1 MARESESGLPIEPVY
16 GPDALTGWDAEEKL
30 GEPGKYPFTRGV
42 YPTMYTG
49 RPWTM
54 RQYAG
59 FGTAMESNARYKQL
73 IANGTMGLSVAFD
86 LPTQMGHDSDAPIA
100 SGEVG
105 KVGVAI
111 DSIDDMRVLFG
122 GIPLDKVST
131 SMTINAPAALL
142 LLLYQL
148 VAEEQGVSA
157 DKLTGTI
164 QNDVLK
170 EYIARG
176 TYIFPP
182 KPSLRLI
189 ADIFKYCKAEI
200 PKWNTISISGYHMA
214 EAGASP
220 AQEIAFTLADGIEY
234 VRTAVAAGMDVDD
247 FAPRLSF
254 FFVARTTI
262 LEEVAKF
269 RAARRIWARVMKE
282 EFGAKNPKSLM
293 LRFHTQTAGVQLT
306 AQQPEV
312 NLVRVAV
319 QGLGAVLGGTQSL
332 HTNSFDEA
340 IALPTD
346 KSARLALRTQQVLAY
361 ETDVTATVDP
371 FAGSYVVEK
380 MTDDVEA
387 AALELMGKVE
397 DLGGAVNA
405 IEHGFQKSEIERS
418 AYRIAQET
426 DSGERVVVGVNRFQL
441 DEEEPYEPLR
451 VDPAIEAQQADRLAK
466 LRAERDQQAVD
477 TALAA
482 LKKAA
487 EGEDNVLYPMK
498 DALRAGRRWARCATR
513 CARSGVRT
521 CPRTPSEPGRPLV
534 RVPAGDGGRPP
545 GRAVGRSARRP
556 EPAQVAADALRSG
569 PGPAHVPVRPHQE
582 QARPVRPECRP
593 AHHPHR
599 LRHVR
604 GVDAQRQQR
613 PVRSAEGVEEAYAVH
628 GPVRRPVPGPHRALG
643 DRRPG
648 LRRQGRVP
656 VAQPQLPCRPAAP
669 HLAPVDA
676 GRQLQH
682 PRGDRAPLL
691 LVTVQQSGRG
701 PARQHR
707 AQLPAQVVGVLD
719 AGVQALSARR

>member
-1 MARESESGLPIEPVY
+1 MTRESESGLPIEPVY
-16 GPDALTGWDAEEKL
+16 GPESLEGWDPAEKL
-30 GEPGKYPFTRGV
+30 GVPGEYPYTRGV
-42 YPTMYTG
+42 YPSMYTG

-59 FGTAMESNARYKQL
+59 FGTAVESNARYRHL
-73 IANGTMGLSVAFD
+73 IANGTTGLSVAFD

-111 DSIDDMRVLFG
+111 DSVDDMKVLFD
-122 GIPLDKVST
+122 GIPLDQVST

-142 LLLYQL
+142 LLMYQL
-148 VAEEQGVSA
+148 VAEEQGVGA
-157 DKLTGTI
+157 GELTGTI

-182 KPSLRLI
+182 KPSLRLT

-200 PKWNTISISGYHMA
+200 PRWNTISISGYHMA

-269 RAARRIWARVMKE
+269 RAARRIWARVMRD

-319 QGLGAVLGGTQSL
+319 QALGAVFGGTQSL

-371 FAGSYVVEK
+371 FAGSYVVER
-380 MTDDVEA
+380 MTDEVAD

-397 DLGGAVNA
+397 ELGGAVAA
-405 IEHGFQKSEIERS
+405 IEHGFQKGEIERS
-418 AYRIAQET
+418 AYRIAQEQ
-426 DSGERVVVGVNRFQL
+426 DAGERVVVGVNRFRL

-451 VDPAIEAQQADRLAK
+451 VDPAIEAQQARRLAE
-466 LRAERDQQAVD
+466 LRAGRDQGAVD
-477 TALAA
+477 TALDA
-482 LKKAA
+482 LRKAA
-487 EGEDNVLYPMK
+487 SGEDNVLYPMRE
-498 DALRAGRRWARCATR
+498 ALRARAT
-513 CARSGVRT
+513 
-521 CPRTPSEPGRPLV
+521 
-534 RVPAGDGGRPP
+534 
-545 GRAVGRSARRP
+545 VG
-556 EPAQVAADALRSG
+556 EVCNALREVWGTYIPS
-569 PGPAHVPVRPHQE
+569 
-582 QARPVRPECRP
+582 
-593 AHHPHR
+593 
-599 LRHVR
+599 
-604 GVDAQRQQR
+604 DAF
-613 PVRSAEGVEEAYAVH
+613 
-628 GPVRRPVPGPHRALG
+628 
-643 DRRPG
+643 
-648 LRRQGRVP
+648 
-656 VAQPQLPCRPAAP
+656 
-669 HLAPVDA
+669 
-676 GRQLQH
+676 
-682 PRGDRAPLL
+682 
-691 LVTVQQSGRG
+691 
-701 PARQHR
+701 
-707 AQLPAQVVGVLD
+707 
-719 AGVQALSARR
+719 

>member
-1 MARESESGLPIEPVY
+1 MTRESESGLPIEPVY
-16 GPDALTGWDAEEKL
+16 GPEALDGWRAEEKL
-30 GEPGKYPFTRGV
+30 GEPGAFPFTRGV

-59 FGTAMESNARYKQL
+59 FGTATESNARYKQL
-73 IANGTMGLSVAFD
+73 IANGTAGLSVAFD

-122 GIPLDKVST
+122 GIPLGEVST

-148 VAEEQGVSA
+148 VAEEQGVPPE
-157 DKLTGTI
+157 KLTGTI

-269 RAARRIWARVMKE
+269 RAARRIWARVMRE
-282 EFGAKNPKSLM
+282 EFGARNPKSLM

-371 FAGSYVVEK
+371 FAGSYVVER

-387 AALELMGKVE
+387 AALELMRKVE
-397 DLGGAVNA
+397 DMGGAVDA
-405 IEHGFQKSEIERS
+405 IERGFQKGEIERS
-418 AYRIAQET
+418 AYRVAQET
-426 DSGERVVVGVNRFQL
+426 DSGERVVVGVNRFRL

-451 VDPAIEAQQADRLAK
+451 VDPAIEAQQAARLAK
-466 LRAERDQQAVD
+466 LRAERDQGAVD
-477 TALAA
+477 SSLAD
-482 LKKAA
+482 LRRAA
-487 EGEDNVLYPMK
+487 EGTDNVLYPMK
-498 DALRAGRRWARCATR
+498 DALRARAT
-513 CARSGVRT
+513 
-521 CPRTPSEPGRPLV
+521 
-534 RVPAGDGGRPP
+534 
-545 GRAVGRSARRP
+545 VG
-556 EPAQVAADALRSG
+556 EVCDALREVWG
-569 PGPAHVPVRPHQE
+569 AYVPT
-582 QARPVRPECRP
+582 
-593 AHHPHR
+593 
-599 LRHVR
+599 
-604 GVDAQRQQR
+604 DAF
-613 PVRSAEGVEEAYAVH
+613 
-628 GPVRRPVPGPHRALG
+628 
-643 DRRPG
+643 
-648 LRRQGRVP
+648 
-656 VAQPQLPCRPAAP
+656 
-669 HLAPVDA
+669 
-676 GRQLQH
+676 
-682 PRGDRAPLL
+682 
-691 LVTVQQSGRG
+691 
-701 PARQHR
+701 
-707 AQLPAQVVGVLD
+707 
-719 AGVQALSARR
+719 

>member
-1 MARESESGLPIEPVY
+1 MTRESESGLPIEPVY
-16 GPDALTGWDAEEKL
+16 GPDVLADWDPARQL
-30 GEPGKYPFTRGV
+30 GEPGAFPYTRGV
-42 YPTMYTG
+42 YPSMYTG

-59 FGTAMESNARYKQL
+59 FGTATESNARYKQL

-100 SGEVG
+100 GGEVG

-122 GIPLDKVST
+122 GIPLDRVST
-131 SMTINAPAALL
+131 SMTINAPSSLL

-157 DKLTGTI
+157 DRLTGTI

-189 ADIFKYCKAEI
+189 ADIFKYCRAEI

-269 RAARRIWARVMKE
+269 RAARRIWARVMRD
-282 EFGAKNPKSLM
+282 EFGAQNPKSLM

-405 IEHGFQKSEIERS
+405 IEHGFQKNEIERS

-451 VDPAIEAQQADRLAK
+451 VDPAIEAQQAERLAR
-466 LRAERDQQAVD
+466 LRAERDQGAVD

-498 DALRAGRRWARCATR
+498 DALRARAT
-513 CARSGVRT
+513 
-521 CPRTPSEPGRPLV
+521 
-534 RVPAGDGGRPP
+534 
-545 GRAVGRSARRP
+545 VG
-556 EPAQVAADALRSG
+556 EVCNALREVWG
-569 PGPAHVPVRPHQE
+569 TYVPSDVF
-582 QARPVRPECRP
+582 
-593 AHHPHR
+593 
-599 LRHVR
+599 
-604 GVDAQRQQR
+604 
-613 PVRSAEGVEEAYAVH
+613 
-628 GPVRRPVPGPHRALG
+628 
-643 DRRPG
+643 
-648 LRRQGRVP
+648 
-656 VAQPQLPCRPAAP
+656 
-669 HLAPVDA
+669 
-676 GRQLQH
+676 
-682 PRGDRAPLL
+682 
-691 LVTVQQSGRG
+691 
-701 PARQHR
+701 
-707 AQLPAQVVGVLD
+707 
-719 AGVQALSARR
+719 

>member
-1 MARESESGLPIEPVY
+1 MTRESESGLPIEPVY
-16 GPDALTGWDAEEKL
+16 GPEALEGWDPAEQL
-30 GEPGKYPFTRGV
+30 GAPGEFPYTRGV
-42 YPTMYTG
+42 YGSMYTG

-59 FGTAMESNARYKQL
+59 FGTASESNARYQQL

-86 LPTQMGHDSDAPIA
+86 LPTQMGHDSDATISA
-100 SGEVG
+100 GEVG

-111 DSIDDMRVLFG
+111 DSIEDMRVLFD
-122 GIPLDKVST
+122 GIPLDRVST

-142 LLLYQL
+142 LLMYQL
-148 VAEEQGVSA
+148 VGEEQGVSA
-157 DKLTGTI
+157 DQLTGTI

-189 ADIFKYCKAEI
+189 ADIFAYCKAEI

-220 AQEIAFTLADGIEY
+220 AQEIAFTLADGIQY
-234 VRTAVAAGMDVDD
+234 VRTAIDAGMDVDD

-269 RAARRIWARVMKE
+269 RAARRIWARVMRE

-319 QGLGAVLGGTQSL
+319 QGLAAVLGGTQSL

-380 MTDDVEA
+380 LTDEVEA
-387 AALELMGKVE
+387 ATLELMRKVE
-397 DLGGAVNA
+397 ELGGAVIA
-405 IEHGFQKSEIERS
+405 IEHGFQKSEIERN
-418 AYRIAQET
+418 AYRIALAT
-426 DSGERVVVGVNRFQL
+426 DSGERVVVGVNRYKL

-451 VDPAIEAQQADRLAK
+451 VDPAIEAQQAERLAR
-466 LRAERDQQAVD
+466 LRAGRDRQAVD
-477 TALAA
+477 EALAA
-482 LKKAA
+482 LAKAA
-487 EGEDNVLYPMK
+487 EGTDNVLYPMK
-498 DALRAGRRWARCATR
+498 DALRARAT
-513 CARSGVRT
+513 
-521 CPRTPSEPGRPLV
+521 
-534 RVPAGDGGRPP
+534 
-545 GRAVGRSARRP
+545 VG
-556 EPAQVAADALRSG
+556 EVCNALRG
-569 PGPAHVPVRPHQE
+569 VWGTYVPT
-582 QARPVRPECRP
+582 
-593 AHHPHR
+593 
-599 LRHVR
+599 
-604 GVDAQRQQR
+604 DAF
-613 PVRSAEGVEEAYAVH
+613 
-628 GPVRRPVPGPHRALG
+628 
-643 DRRPG
+643 
-648 LRRQGRVP
+648 
-656 VAQPQLPCRPAAP
+656 
-669 HLAPVDA
+669 
-676 GRQLQH
+676 
-682 PRGDRAPLL
+682 
-691 LVTVQQSGRG
+691 
-701 PARQHR
+701 
-707 AQLPAQVVGVLD
+707 
-719 AGVQALSARR
+719 

>member
-1 MARESESGLPIEPVY
+1 MTRESESGLPIEPVY
-16 GPDALTGWDAEEKL
+16 GPDALDGWNAGDKL
-30 GEPGKYPFTRGV
+30 GEPGAYPFTRGV

-59 FGTAMESNARYKQL
+59 FGTATESNARYKQL

-111 DSIDDMRVLFG
+111 DSIDDMRILFG

-148 VAEEQGVSA
+148 VGEEQGVPA
-157 DKLTGTI
+157 DRLTGTI

-282 EFGAKNPKSLM
+282 EFGARDPKSLM

-312 NLVRVAV
+312 NLVRVAI

-371 FAGSYVVEK
+371 FAGSYVVER

-387 AALELMGKVE
+387 AALELMGRVE
-397 DLGGAVNA
+397 DMGGAVDA
-405 IEHGFQKSEIERS
+405 IERGFQKSEIERS

-426 DSGERVVVGVNRFQL
+426 DSAERVVVGVNRFQL

-451 VDPAIEAQQADRLAK
+451 VDPAIEAQQAARLAK
-466 LRAERDQQAVD
+466 LRAGRDGAAVD
-477 TALAA
+477 EALGR

-487 EGEDNVLYPMK
+487 EGTDNVLYPMK
-498 DALRAGRRWARCATR
+498 DALAARAT
-513 CARSGVRT
+513 
-521 CPRTPSEPGRPLV
+521 
-534 RVPAGDGGRPP
+534 
-545 GRAVGRSARRP
+545 VG
-556 EPAQVAADALRSG
+556 EVCNALREVWG
-569 PGPAHVPVRPHQE
+569 TYVPT
-582 QARPVRPECRP
+582 
-593 AHHPHR
+593 
-599 LRHVR
+599 
-604 GVDAQRQQR
+604 DAF
-613 PVRSAEGVEEAYAVH
+613 
-628 GPVRRPVPGPHRALG
+628 
-643 DRRPG
+643 
-648 LRRQGRVP
+648 
-656 VAQPQLPCRPAAP
+656 
-669 HLAPVDA
+669 
-676 GRQLQH
+676 
-682 PRGDRAPLL
+682 
-691 LVTVQQSGRG
+691 
-701 PARQHR
+701 
-707 AQLPAQVVGVLD
+707 
-719 AGVQALSARR
+719 

>member
-16 GPDALTGWDAEEKL
+16 GPDALAGWEPAAKL
-30 GEPGKYPFTRGV
+30 GEPGAYPFTRGV

-59 FGTAMESNARYKQL
+59 FGTAVESNARYRQL
-73 IANGTMGLSVAFD
+73 IEHGTTGLSVAFD
-86 LPTQMGHDSDAPIA
+86 LPTQMGYDSDAPIA
-100 SGEVG
+100 HGEVG

-111 DSIDDMRVLFG
+111 DSIDDMRVLFD
-122 GIPLDKVST
+122 GIPLDRVST

-148 VAEEQGVSA
+148 VAEEQGVPA
-157 DKLTGTI
+157 DRLTGTI

-189 ADIFKYCKAEI
+189 ADTFKYCGAEI
-200 PKWNTISISGYHMA
+200 PRWNTISISGYHMA

-220 AQEIAFTLADGIEY
+220 AQEIAFTLADGVEY

-254 FFVARTTI
+254 FFVARTTL

-269 RAARRIWARVMKE
+269 RAARRIWARVMRE
-282 EFGAKNPKSLM
+282 EFGARNPKSLM

-319 QGLGAVLGGTQSL
+319 QGLAAVLGGTQSL

-371 FAGSYVVEK
+371 FAGSYVVES

-387 AALELMGKVE
+387 AAVELMRKVE
-397 DLGGAVNA
+397 ELGGAVEA
-405 IEHGFQKSEIERS
+405 IERGFQKGEIERS
-418 AYRIAQET
+418 AYRIAQQT
-426 DSGERVVVGVNRFQL
+426 DSGERIVVGVNRYAM
-441 DEEEPYEPLR
+441 DVEEPYEPLR
-451 VDPAIEAQQADRLAK
+451 VDPAIEAQQAERLAR
-466 LRAERDQQAVD
+466 LRAERDGAAVD
-477 TALAA
+477 AALAR
-482 LKKAA
+482 LQEAA
-487 EGEDNVLYPMK
+487 RGTENVLHPMK
-498 DALRAGRRWARCATR
+498 DALRARAT
-513 CARSGVRT
+513 
-521 CPRTPSEPGRPLV
+521 
-534 RVPAGDGGRPP
+534 
-545 GRAVGRSARRP
+545 VG
-556 EPAQVAADALRSG
+556 EVCDALREVWG
-569 PGPAHVPVRPHQE
+569 TYVPT
-582 QARPVRPECRP
+582 
-593 AHHPHR
+593 
-599 LRHVR
+599 
-604 GVDAQRQQR
+604 DAF
-613 PVRSAEGVEEAYAVH
+613 
-628 GPVRRPVPGPHRALG
+628 
-643 DRRPG
+643 
-648 LRRQGRVP
+648 
-656 VAQPQLPCRPAAP
+656 
-669 HLAPVDA
+669 
-676 GRQLQH
+676 
-682 PRGDRAPLL
+682 
-691 LVTVQQSGRG
+691 
-701 PARQHR
+701 
-707 AQLPAQVVGVLD
+707 
-719 AGVQALSARR
+719 

>member
-16 GPDALTGWDAEEKL
+16 GPDALEGRDTAERI
-30 GEPGKYPFTRGV
+30 GAPGAYPFTRGV

-59 FGTAMESNARYKQL
+59 FGTAVESNARYRQL
-73 IANGTMGLSVAFD
+73 IEHGTAGLSVAFD
-86 LPTQMGHDSDAPIA
+86 LPTQMGHDSDAPLA
-100 SGEVG
+100 HGEVG

-111 DSIDDMRVLFG
+111 DSIDDMRVLFD

-148 VAEEQGVSA
+148 VAEEQGVPA
-157 DKLTGTI
+157 DRLTGTI

-182 KPSLRLI
+182 KPSLRLV

-200 PKWNTISISGYHMA
+200 PRWNMISISGYHMA
-214 EAGASP
+214 EAGATP

-269 RAARRIWARVMKE
+269 RAARRIWARLMRE
-282 EFGAKNPKSLM
+282 EFGARDPKSQM

-319 QGLGAVLGGTQSL
+319 QGLAAVFGGTQSL

-346 KSARLALRTQQVLAY
+346 KSARLALRTQQVLAH

-371 FAGSYVVEK
+371 FAGSYVIER
-380 MTDDVEA
+380 MTDDLEA
-387 AALELMGKVE
+387 AILALMGRVE
-397 DLGGAVNA
+397 ELGGAVDA
-405 IEHGFQKSEIERS
+405 IEHGFQKNEIERS

-426 DSGERVVVGVNRFQL
+426 DAGERVVVGVNRFTL

-451 VDPAIEAQQADRLAK
+451 VDPAIERQQAQRLAR
-466 LRAERDQQAVD
+466 LRAERDQGAVD
-477 TALAA
+477 AALSA

-487 EGEDNVLYPMK
+487 ESETENVLYPMRE
-498 DALRAGRRWARCATR
+498 ALRARAT
-513 CARSGVRT
+513 
-521 CPRTPSEPGRPLV
+521 
-534 RVPAGDGGRPP
+534 
-545 GRAVGRSARRP
+545 VG
-556 EPAQVAADALRSG
+556 EVCNALRDVWG
-569 PGPAHVPVRPHQE
+569 AYVPRDVF
-582 QARPVRPECRP
+582 
-593 AHHPHR
+593 
-599 LRHVR
+599 
-604 GVDAQRQQR
+604 
-613 PVRSAEGVEEAYAVH
+613 
-628 GPVRRPVPGPHRALG
+628 
-643 DRRPG
+643 
-648 LRRQGRVP
+648 
-656 VAQPQLPCRPAAP
+656 
-669 HLAPVDA
+669 
-676 GRQLQH
+676 
-682 PRGDRAPLL
+682 
-691 LVTVQQSGRG
+691 
-701 PARQHR
+701 
-707 AQLPAQVVGVLD
+707 
-719 AGVQALSARR
+719 

>member
-1 MARESESGLPIEPVY
+1 MTRESESGLPIEPVY
-16 GPDALTGWDAEEKL
+16 GPPDPADGDLAERL
-30 GEPGKYPFTRGV
+30 GEPGAYPYTRGV

-59 FGTAMESNARYKQL
+59 FGTAAESNARYKQL
-73 IANGTMGLSVAFD
+73 IAHGTTGLSVAFD
-86 LPTQMGHDSDAPIA
+86 LPTQMGHDSDAPLA
-100 SGEVG
+100 HGEVG

-148 VAEEQGVSA
+148 VAEEQGVPA
-157 DKLTGTI
+157 DRLTGTI

-189 ADIFKYCKAEI
+189 ADIFKYCRAEI

-220 AQEIAFTLADGIEY
+220 AQEVAFTLADGVEY
-234 VRTAVAAGMDVDD
+234 VRTAVSAGMDVDD

-254 FFVARTTI
+254 FFVARTTL
-262 LEEVAKF
+262 LEEIGKF
-269 RAARRIWARVMKE
+269 RAARRIWARLMRE
-282 EFGAKNPKSLM
+282 EFGAKDPKSWM

-319 QGLGAVLGGTQSL
+319 QALAAVLGGTQSL

-346 KSARLALRTQQVLAY
+346 KSARLALRTQQVLAH

-371 FAGSYVVEK
+371 FAGSYAVER

-387 AALELMGKVE
+387 AALDLMRRIE
-397 DLGGAVNA
+397 DMGGAVAA
-405 IEHGFQKSEIERS
+405 IERGFQKSEIERN

-426 DSGERVVVGVNRFQL
+426 DAGDRVVVGVNRFQL

-451 VDPAIEAQQADRLAK
+451 VDPEIESRQAERLTR
-466 LRAERDQQAVD
+466 LRAERDQRAVD
-477 TALAA
+477 AA
-482 LKKAA
+482 LMALRKAA
-487 EGEDNVLYPMK
+487 GGEDNVLYPMK
-498 DALRAGRRWARCATR
+498 EALRARAT
-513 CARSGVRT
+513 
-521 CPRTPSEPGRPLV
+521 
-534 RVPAGDGGRPP
+534 
-545 GRAVGRSARRP
+545 VG
-556 EPAQVAADALRSG
+556 EVCGALREVWG
-569 PGPAHVPVRPHQE
+569 VYVPTDVF
-582 QARPVRPECRP
+582 
-593 AHHPHR
+593 
-599 LRHVR
+599 
-604 GVDAQRQQR
+604 
-613 PVRSAEGVEEAYAVH
+613 
-628 GPVRRPVPGPHRALG
+628 
-643 DRRPG
+643 
-648 LRRQGRVP
+648 
-656 VAQPQLPCRPAAP
+656 
-669 HLAPVDA
+669 
-676 GRQLQH
+676 
-682 PRGDRAPLL
+682 
-691 LVTVQQSGRG
+691 
-701 PARQHR
+701 
-707 AQLPAQVVGVLD
+707 
-719 AGVQALSARR
+719 

>member
-1 MARESESGLPIEPVY
+1 MTRESESGLPIEPVY
-16 GPDALTGWDAEEKL
+16 GPDALDGWSPGEKL
-30 GEPGKYPFTRGV
+30 GEPGAYPFTRGV

-59 FGTAMESNARYKQL
+59 FGTATESNARYKQL
-73 IANGTMGLSVAFD
+73 IANGTTGLSVAFD

-111 DSIDDMRVLFG
+111 DSIDDMRVLFD

-148 VAEEQGVSA
+148 VGEEQGVPA
-157 DKLTGTI
+157 EKLTGTI

-182 KPSLRLI
+182 APSLRLI
-189 ADIFKYCKAEI
+189 ADIFKYCRAEI

-282 EFGAKNPKSLM
+282 EFGAENPKSLM

-319 QGLGAVLGGTQSL
+319 QGLAAVLGGTQSL

-371 FAGSYVVEK
+371 FAGSYVVES
-380 MTDDVEA
+380 MTDAVEA
-387 AALELMGKVE
+387 AAADLMARVE
-397 DLGGAVNA
+397 DMGGAVSA
-405 IEHGFQKSEIERS
+405 IERGFQKNEIERS
-418 AYRIAQET
+418 AYRVALET
-426 DSGERVVVGVNRFQL
+426 DSAERVVVGVNRFRL

-451 VDPAIEAQQADRLAK
+451 VDPAIEAEQAARLAK
-466 LRAERDQQAVD
+466 LRADRDQGAVD
-477 TALAA
+477 TALAR
-482 LKKAA
+482 LREAA
-487 EGEDNVLYPMK
+487 EGTENVLYPMK
-498 DALRAGRRWARCATR
+498 DALRARAT
-513 CARSGVRT
+513 
-521 CPRTPSEPGRPLV
+521 
-534 RVPAGDGGRPP
+534 
-545 GRAVGRSARRP
+545 VG
-556 EPAQVAADALRSG
+556 EVCDALREVWG
-569 PGPAHVPVRPHQE
+569 RYVPS
-582 QARPVRPECRP
+582 
-593 AHHPHR
+593 
-599 LRHVR
+599 
-604 GVDAQRQQR
+604 DAF
-613 PVRSAEGVEEAYAVH
+613 
-628 GPVRRPVPGPHRALG
+628 
-643 DRRPG
+643 
-648 LRRQGRVP
+648 
-656 VAQPQLPCRPAAP
+656 
-669 HLAPVDA
+669 
-676 GRQLQH
+676 
-682 PRGDRAPLL
+682 
-691 LVTVQQSGRG
+691 
-701 PARQHR
+701 
-707 AQLPAQVVGVLD
+707 
-719 AGVQALSARR
+719 